1 MFKRRQYSVV
11 APIAFIYC
19 YFLLQYTTPGKM
31 ATIIIYCSFVFLQI
45 TPCCLILKLKFKRIF
60 PMNEATRANLQA
72 NKRILKWQP
81 FWNEILLTAQF
92 LYPIISQC
100 HLLIHW
106 CTDCFLF
113 WGSGNGH
120 NLCVPWGYSRK
131 TYTKNE
137 EIIILK
143 SWIKHMVIPENVH
156 QIHRTDTHFM
166 LMFWVLAFQFIQLWR
181 GHD

>member
-1 MFKRRQYSVV
+1 
-11 APIAFIYC
+11 
-19 YFLLQYTTPGKM
+19 
-31 ATIIIYCSFVFLQI
+31 
-45 TPCCLILKLKFKRIF
+45 
-60 PMNEATRANLQA
+60 MNEATRANLQA
-72 NKRILKWQP
+72 NKRILLEWDV
-81 FWNEILLTAQF
+81 LTVQF
-92 LYPIISQC
+92 LYPIILQC

-143 SWIKHMVIPENVH
+143 SWIKDMVIPENVR
-156 QIHRTDTHFM
+156 QIHRADTHFLCWCSGCLPFNLSHFGEGM
-166 LMFWVLAFQFIQLWR
+166 INDWQCQNTCNSRINEEIIKLIKSIIYLHVIYI
-181 GHD
+181 